1 MQSAVKVQVRHVLN
15 RESGYVWFPG
25 LVADHRYLAPVLSFV
40 LADVVTPG
48 GDTRPNVVLPVTAAG
63 IVTSGIA
70 VPAPFTDG
78 EDLSKHASACRVA
91 AQWGGETQ
99 QAGQ

>member
-1 MQSAVKVQVRHVLN
+1 MSAGLLMAEKMLMPLAIEMLQFSQRLQRGCWENWDIEAAQHLLNAVQRM
-15 RESGYVWFPG
+15 
-25 LVADHRYLAPVLSFV
+25 
-40 LADVVTPG
+40 
-48 GDTRPNVVLPVTAAG
+48 
-63 IVTSGIA
+63 
-70 VPAPFTDG
+70 PAPFTDG